1 MKHLCLHYNVN
12 SRTYYHL
19 YFPSKLFHTA
29 FYPRGWKNTAFY
41 PCGSKDIETIQYQC
55 SLQLIFLCTANSEMD
70 KSSEKFTAE
79 EVRKFLGLN
88 DDYSNS
94 SSSSSSDTNSEDK
107 ELCDNDWTIS
117 ETDNEEEII
126 PLSPKRIRTIIRN
139 ENKNCQEYKLE
150 NGNYQ
155 IKQAYKR
162 NATEQHSIPPQ
173 ASGINQSSPTA
184 QPTFKSVC
192 QSENDIPL
200 VTKHV
205 ELMTLQN
212 TSITVPEPV
221 FAIQL
226 DIYVP
231 EVRDSPDAEILEN
244 LHGVPNNEDEYPNLQ
259 LLVNINSQHLPV
271 LLSHPEPTYL
281 PQQDNHFQFNH
292 PPDNEDDNDY
302 YQIETHTT
310 NSQNDDDFT
319 PITNYLRDEIIDSD
333 LQEGWEKIEPDIIP
347 DHCPFTDSEGIN
359 MSTNSHEPEDFFN
372 DIFEDRMF
380 TIMAEE
386 TNNYARRKL

>member
-1 MKHLCLHYNVN
+1 ML
-12 SRTYYHL
+12 
-19 YFPSKLFHTA
+19 
-29 FYPRGWKNTAFY
+29 
-41 PCGSKDIETIQYQC
+41 
-55 SLQLIFLCTANSEMD
+55 
-70 KSSEKFTAE
+70 
-79 EVRKFLGLN
+79 
-88 DDYSNS
+88 
-94 SSSSSSDTNSEDK
+94 
-107 ELCDNDWTIS
+107 
-117 ETDNEEEII
+117 EI
-126 PLSPKRIRTIIRN
+126 K
-139 ENKNCQEYKLE
+139 KNCQEYKLE

-155 IKQAYKR
+155 IKQAYKG
-162 NATEQHSIPPQ
+162 NATEQHSIPSQ

-184 QPTFKSVC
+184 QPTLKSVC
-192 QSENDIPL
+192 QSENDIPI

-221 FAIQL
+221 FTIQL
-226 DIYVP
+226 DMHVP
-231 EVRDSPDAEILEN
+231 EVRDSPDAEILEKN

-259 LLVNINSQHLPV
+259 LSVNINSQHLPV
-271 LLSHPEPTYL
+271 LLSDPEPNYL
-281 PQQDNHFQFNH
+281 PPQDNHFQFNH

-302 YQIETHTT
+302 YQMEMHTT

-372 DIFEDRMF
+372 DIFEDNVY
-380 TIMAEE
+380 
-386 TNNYARRKL
+386 NNGRRNKQLCMP